1 MFFHFDSAVSSS
13 HDCSGVPA
21 YDVVTWMKDL
31 KLRAVQAG
39 EKSSGPSFWQ
49 VPPCLS
55 CELGAGGSLALDDG
69 AAVACVYLEYLVS
82 AGEDSPMLHNELG
95 YLLLDGLKRIGGSDH
110 ESSSIYRQWLRT
122 FLMRS
127 KNYDAK
133 AQLSWL
139 PETFLHE
146 RALVLARMQNHKAV
160 LKIYA
165 ISLRDDK
172 LAEDYCENIWGEA
185 TQSRD
190 TRLVTEPHNPE
201 ILSNTASD
209 VYTTLANIYASQ
221 LVIQHSTTDATLP
234 CAVALGKALG
244 FMHRNLN
251 RLHPAKVLNALPVDL
266 SLSCYAKFTEAL
278 IRSSE
283 SERRAALVQHNLRR
297 VEFVNLKYELTR
309 QQIKQ
314 QSTMSAV
321 PELASLGRVKRS
333 LTPVVLS
340 ECAEGG
346 EAYHVSCTRHAL
358 DSHVV
363 LQFHVTNNARGQ
375 QLQNVRVR
383 VEPLGDA
390 DLYAHHAEV
399 PLQILPFESTG
410 SCYVVFRTYPAVG
423 IVSSLFACELRF
435 VVVDPGDLNVS
446 GAYLEEIL
454 LQNLELPASEL

>member
-1 MFFHFDSAVSSS
+1 
-13 HDCSGVPA
+13 
-21 YDVVTWMKDL
+21 MKDL

-139 PETFLHE
+139 PETFFHE

-172 LAEDYCENIWGEA
+172 LAENYCENIWGEA

-209 VYTTLANIYASQ
+209 V
-221 LVIQHSTTDATLP
+221 
-234 CAVALGKALG
+234 
-244 FMHRNLN
+244 
-251 RLHPAKVLNALPVDL
+251 
-266 SLSCYAKFTEAL
+266 
-278 IRSSE
+278 
-283 SERRAALVQHNLRR
+283 
-297 VEFVNLKYELTR
+297 
-309 QQIKQ
+309 
-314 QSTMSAV
+314 
-321 PELASLGRVKRS
+321 
-333 LTPVVLS
+333 
-340 ECAEGG
+340 
-346 EAYHVSCTRHAL
+346 
-358 DSHVV
+358 
-363 LQFHVTNNARGQ
+363 
-375 QLQNVRVR
+375 
-383 VEPLGDA
+383 
-390 DLYAHHAEV
+390 
-399 PLQILPFESTG
+399 
-410 SCYVVFRTYPAVG
+410 
-423 IVSSLFACELRF
+423 
-435 VVVDPGDLNVS
+435 
-446 GAYLEEIL
+446 
-454 LQNLELPASEL
+454 

>member
-1 MFFHFDSAVSSS
+1 M
-13 HDCSGVPA
+13 
-21 YDVVTWMKDL
+21 
-31 KLRAVQAG
+31 
-39 EKSSGPSFWQ
+39 
-49 VPPCLS
+49 
-55 CELGAGGSLALDDG
+55 
-69 AAVACVYLEYLVS
+69 
-82 AGEDSPMLHNELG
+82 HNELG

-234 CAVALGKALG
+234 WPEIRCCCRTLIMDCPWRVHGL
-244 FMHRNLN
+244 
-251 RLHPAKVLNALPVDL
+251 
-266 SLSCYAKFTEAL
+266 FTDCPSMDCL
-278 IRSSE
+278 W
-283 SERRAALVQHNLRR
+283 
-297 VEFVNLKYELTR
+297 
-309 QQIKQ
+309 
-314 QSTMSAV
+314 
-321 PELASLGRVKRS
+321 
-333 LTPVVLS
+333 
-340 ECAEGG
+340 
-346 EAYHVSCTRHAL
+346 
-358 DSHVV
+358 
-363 LQFHVTNNARGQ
+363 
-375 QLQNVRVR
+375 
-383 VEPLGDA
+383 
-390 DLYAHHAEV
+390 
-399 PLQILPFESTG
+399 
-410 SCYVVFRTYPAVG
+410 
-423 IVSSLFACELRF
+423 
-435 VVVDPGDLNVS
+435 
-446 GAYLEEIL
+446 L
-454 LQNLELPASEL
+454 LQKIKSAKN